1 MNSLR
6 SAGFAL
12 VDIKKNAYLGHFCS
26 GVTCQI
32 RELHQSFMEAHY
44 SHRKKKLIQNFELA
58 LPVSSVK
65 VYNFLVTTK
74 LKQKAE
80 GISCPTVP
88 HKHIDTFFAVII
100 AFKAEEPGTNVF
112 TFAIHW

>member
-1 MNSLR
+1 MASL
-6 SAGFAL
+6 
-12 VDIKKNAYLGHFCS
+12 VKS
-26 GVTCQI
+26 GSYINLLWRLIT
-32 RELHQSFMEAHY
+32 ATG
-44 SHRKKKLIQNFELA
+44 KKKLIQNFELA

-88 HKHIDTFFAVII
+88 HKHIDTLFAVII

>member
-6 SAGFAL
+6 SAGFAR
-12 VDIKKNAYLGHFCS
+12 VDIKECIFRTLLQWCHLSNPGATSIFYGGSLQPQK
-26 GVTCQI
+26 
-32 RELHQSFMEAHY
+32 
-44 SHRKKKLIQNFELA
+44 KKKLIQNFELA

>member
-1 MNSLR
+1 MASL
-6 SAGFAL
+6 
-12 VDIKKNAYLGHFCS
+12 VKS
-26 GVTCQI
+26 GSYINLLWRLITAT
-32 RELHQSFMEAHY
+32 E
-44 SHRKKKLIQNFELA
+44 KKKLIQNFELA

-88 HKHIDTFFAVII
+88 HKHIDTLFAVII

>member
-1 MNSLR
+1 MASL
-6 SAGFAL
+6 
-12 VDIKKNAYLGHFCS
+12 VKS
-26 GVTCQI
+26 GSYINLLWRLITAT
-32 RELHQSFMEAHY
+32 E
-44 SHRKKKLIQNFELA
+44 KKKLIQNFELA

-80 GISCPTVP
+80 GISCPTIP
-88 HKHIDTFFAVII
+88 HKHIDTLFAVII
-100 AFKAEEPGTNVF
+100 TFKAEEPGTNVF